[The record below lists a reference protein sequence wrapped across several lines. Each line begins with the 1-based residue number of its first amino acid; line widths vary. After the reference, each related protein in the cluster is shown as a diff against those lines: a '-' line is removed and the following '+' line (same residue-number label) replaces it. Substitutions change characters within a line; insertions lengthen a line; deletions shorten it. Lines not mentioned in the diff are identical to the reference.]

1 MKIKNIQRF
10 KIILFLSL
18 SIISIFIVYF
28 THLFF
33 HSTTN
38 FSRQSENFQKTF
50 LEKEK
55 VLDENLLLLK
65 KQIEAKKIN
74 NSDFDHK
81 YFSDLF
87 EKGGIL
93 FQIYKKDSLIFW
105 TSNSVSINNLNPTN
119 KYDSVCQLKNG
130 WYYLKSLKLNEYN
143 IIGFSLI
150 KSEYK
155 YQNDYL
161 VNGFQQD
168 FELSNKSQIVSPGN
182 GNIVKNS
189 KGAPLFGLKFSKT
202 PYNKD
207 SFKLLLLV
215 FYILSLLFIISFIR
229 LFIGSLKLFKNQL
242 LRLSVT
248 LLVLWVLR
256 AFLFYFK
263 VPHFIYD
270 LDFFGPKYFATS
282 DLLPSLGDLLLYGI
296 FIFFSALEIFKIN
309 TDFKFLHPKQL
320 PLKVLVI
327 VLSFSLC
334 YFLSMSVIYFFK
346 SIIINSNV
354 SFLLNNIFGLTV
366 YSYLGLVIIVFLF
379 ISLFL
384 VIIKLLELVF
394 SNEVSKS
401 FYFLCFVFSAAE
413 FFVLY
418 YYKVGLFDNVYFF
431 LFTTMFLFLLVFRHK
446 NIKEKSYNFSFLIIA
461 LIFFSF
467 VTTYGLYK
475 YNNFK
480 EEEKRKL
487 LAIKLTTEQDPI
499 AEYLFNEIESNVL
512 EDSLTLKLLSKKVI
526 NEDSVLKRL
535 QVKFF
540 NGYWSKYD
548 MQITICKPGDTITI
562 KPDNYKTDCDDF
574 FNNII
579 KNIGRPT
586 LSENMFFLNNESG
599 RNSYLSRFVYY
610 ENPYAAKPIATLYL
624 ELDSKFIPKELGYPE
639 LLIDKSILVNKDLTN
654 YSYARYKNG
663 EQINQ
668 YGKYFYNLTTDV
680 ITNSSQEFL
689 FFDKNNYSHL
699 QYQVDDKHIII
710 ISKKNDSVLD
720 IIAPFSYL
728 FILYVLISI
737 IVLFLYIFP
746 LKLNNL
752 FLNFKGRLQA
762 AMIFIVVVSFIIIG
776 TTTVYYII
784 NIYNNK
790 NTDNIS
796 EKAHSILVEA
806 ESKLSFYDKLTPDMR
821 DFLNGLL
828 INFSNVYFT
837 DINLYDLNGNILAS
851 SREKIFEEGLV
862 SNKMNSEAYNE
873 LTNNKKTLIII
884 NENIGKLNY
893 SSVYIPLRNNQ
904 NKLTSYLNMPYFSKQ
919 SELKNEIS
927 GFLIAFINVYMLLI
941 ALAIIIAILLSNY
954 ITRPLKFIK
963 DKMSRISLGKS
974 NEKIVWKSKD
984 EIGSLINEYN
994 RMIDELSHNAELL
1007 AQSEREGAWSEMAKQ
1022 VAHEIKNPLTPM
1034 KLSVQHLQRAWIDK
1048 AEDWDSRLE
1057 RFTKTMIEQIES
1069 LSSIASEFSD
1079 FAKLSKMNF
1088 ETIDLVNLIES
1099 IVTLNKSDENFN
1111 INFSRE
1117 NINEAV
1123 VFADKSQ
1130 MLRVFNNLIKN
1141 AIQAIEN
1148 NEKGKIEITITKMD
1162 EFFQITISDNGVGI
1176 DQEQFEKIF
1185 SPNFTT
1191 KTGGMGL
1198 GLAMVKGIIE
1208 NLKGKI
1214 WFESE
1219 KNIGTKFIFTLPQY
1233 IDDTTSL

>member
-1 MKIKNIQRF
+1 MKIKDTQNFR
-10 KIILFLSL
+10 IIIFLSV
-18 SIISIFIVYF
+18 SIISILVVYF

-33 HSTTN
+33 HSSIN
-38 FSRQSENFQKTF
+38 YIRQSENFQTVF
-50 LEKEK
+50 LEKERI
-55 VLDENLLLLK
+55 LDENFLK
-65 KQIEAKKIN
+65 IKNEFQSKEIN
-74 NSDFDHK
+74 NPNFDNK
-81 YFSDLF
+81 YFSDLYDK
-87 EKGGIL
+87 EGIL
-93 FQIYKKDSLIFW
+93 FQIYKKDTLCLW
-105 TSNSVSINNLNPTN
+105 TSNTVSINNTLNPKQN
-119 KYDSVCQLKNG
+119 YDSIFQLKNG
-130 WYYLKSLKLNEYN
+130 WYYLKSFKINEYN
-143 IIGFSLI
+143 IIGISLI

-161 VNGFQQD
+161 VNSFQKD
-168 FELSNKSQIVSPGN
+168 FELSNKTQIVSN
-182 GNIVKNS
+182 ENIVKNS
-189 KGAPLFGLKFSKT
+189 KGKPLFGLKFSKT
-202 PYNKD
+202 PSNKD
-207 SFKLLLLV
+207 SFKLLLLI
-215 FYILSLLFIISFIR
+215 FYILSLLFVISFLR
-229 LFIGSLKLFKNQL
+229 VFIGSLKLFKNQIAKL
-242 LRLSVT
+242 FTT
-248 LLVLWVLR
+248 LFVLWLFR
-256 AFLFYFK
+256 ALLFYFRI
-263 VPHFIYD
+263 PHFIYD

-282 DLLPSLGDLLLYGI
+282 ELLPSLGDLLLYAI
-296 FIFFSALEIFKIN
+296 FIFFSAIEIFKN
-309 TDFKFLHPKQL
+309 KTEFKILRPKQL
-320 PLKVLVI
+320 HFKIIII
-327 VLSFSLC
+327 VFSFSLC
-334 YFLSMSVIYFFK
+334 YFFSLLVIYFFK

-354 SFLLNNIFGLTV
+354 SFLLNNIFGLTA
-366 YSYLGLVIIVFLF
+366 YSYLGLIIIIFLF

-394 SNEVSKS
+394 TNEVPKP
-401 FYFLCFVFSAAE
+401 FYFLCFLFAATE
-413 FFVLY
+413 FFILFY
-418 YYKVGLFDNVYFF
+418 YSFGLFDNVYFVI
-431 LFTTMFLFLLVFRHK
+431 FTTMLLFLIALRSK
-446 NIKEKSYNFSFLIIA
+446 NLKTKVYNFSFLIIS
-461 LIFFSF
+461 LIFFSLI
-467 VTTYGLYK
+467 TTYGLYK

-499 AEYLFNEIESNVL
+499 AEYLFNEIEPSVIQ
-512 EDSLTLKLLSKKVI
+512 DSITIKLLSKKNI

-535 QVKFF
+535 QNKFF

-548 MQITICKPGDTITI
+548 MQITICRPGDTITI

-574 FNNII
+574 FYNII
-579 KNIGRPT
+579 KNIGKPT

-599 RNSYLSRFVYY
+599 RNSYLSRFIYY
-610 ENPYAAKPIATLYL
+610 KNPYAAAPIATLYL

-639 LLIDKSILVNKDLTN
+639 LLLDKSILVNKDLTN
-654 YSYARYKNG
+654 YSYAKYKNG

-668 YGKYFYNLTTDV
+668 YGKYFYNLTSDL
-680 ITNSSQEFL
+680 IANKYQEFI
-689 FFDKNNYSHL
+689 FFNKNNFSHL
-699 QYQVDDKHIII
+699 QYKVDEKHTII
-710 ISKKNDSVLD
+710 ISKKNDSILD

-728 FILYVLISI
+728 FILYVIISI

-762 AMIFIVVVSFIIIG
+762 AMISIVVVSFIFIG

-790 NTDNIS
+790 NIDNIS

-806 ESKLSFYDKLTPDMR
+806 ESKLSAYDKLTPEMR
-821 DFLNGLL
+821 EFLNGHL

-837 DINLYDLNGNILAS
+837 DINLYDLDGNILAS

-862 SNKMNSEAYNE
+862 SIKMNAEAYNE
-873 LTNNKKTLIII
+873 LSNNKKTLIII

-904 NKLTSYLNMPYFSKQ
+904 NKLTAYLNMPYFSKQ

-954 ITRPLKFIK
+954 ITRPLKFIR

-1007 AQSEREGAWSEMAKQ
+1007 AKSEREGAWSEMAKQ

-1048 AEDWDSRLE
+1048 ADDWDSRLD

-1111 INFSRE
+1111 ISFSHE
-1117 NINEAV
+1117 NINDAV

-1141 AIQAIEN
+1141 AIQAISN
-1148 NEKGKIEITITKMD
+1148 NETGKIEILITKID
-1162 EFFQITISDNGVGI
+1162 EFFEISIKDNGVGI
-1176 DQEQFEKIF
+1176 DKEQFEKIF

-1233 IDDTTSL
+1233 IEDTTSL